1 MKPLTLEETA
11 LKEEMKERC
20 LTKGQY
26 IDENAKAKFE
36 MLCHL
41 EDFEVQYWE
50 LQQEN
55 KILRENAENNDKVVD
70 KVNWENMLLKKENKQ
85 LKKQLDKYENP
96 EDMTLMMMWCTEKV
110 KDENQALKKQVED
123 KEDYINKLQATKD
136 KLDKW
141 DYENTMQQKE
151 FIKWKKDYL
160 KLFDNMCIDEKGY
173 YDMLEEILN
182 KYKEIIGENDE

>member
-1 MKPLTLEETA
+1 MKPLNLKETA

-55 KILRENAENNDKVVD
+55 KQLKEENQKLKSQLAGTTFCYDEEEHRKLENNW
-70 KVNWENMLLKKENKQ
+70 NELKKW
-85 LKKQLDKYENP
+85 LYEDHCLYVP
-96 EDMTLMMMWCTEKV
+96 EIARNSTYQKVLEKMY
-110 KDENQALKKQVED
+110 EIE
-123 KEDYINKLQATKD
+123 KESNSNEYR
-136 KLDKW
+136 
-141 DYENTMQQKE
+141 
-151 FIKWKKDYL
+151 F
-160 KLFDNMCIDEKGY
+160 
-173 YDMLEEILN
+173 
-182 KYKEIIGENDE
+182 